1 MNTAMDNRQTGLSLV
16 ELMVAMLIGLVLLA
30 GVVQVYLGSRQSQQV
45 TENLGRMQEN
55 ARFASDL
62 LARELRM
69 AGFMPCRKTGNFA
82 NVINSGGG
90 NTFTDFANGPITG
103 FDETDDTFPGVS
115 FGTSSGDRVSGTEAF
130 VVRGGGDTT
139 YAVNNHQPAA
149 SSAAFFLNDLHDLE
163 DGDIVLVCDTEQSSL
178 FQITNTNTTN
188 VTVVHNTGGSV
199 SPGNCTKGLGSPVVC
214 TTNGTPYTYGDD
226 AQIVKFQAVGY
237 YIGISRSGATTSLY
251 ERRLNVDTS
260 GLSETSRELVEG
272 IENLQLR
279 YGEDADDDGTPE
291 RYIEAG
297 SVADWNDVVA
307 VRLGLLA
314 HTPEQVASDNDDR
327 EYVVAET
334 QIGPSTT
341 VSHAGDRRLRYAF
354 NTTVRIRNGGFE

>member
-1 MNTAMDNRQTGLSLV
+1 MSLV

-30 GVVQVYLGSRQSQQV
+30 GVVQVYLGSRQSQRT

-62 LARELRM
+62 LSRELRM

-82 NVINSGGG
+82 NVLNGGSG
-90 NTFTDFANGPITG
+90 NTLTDFAGGPITG
-103 FDETDDTFPGVS
+103 YAEGDDTFPGVS
-115 FGTSSGDRVSGTEAF
+115 FGSSPGDRVNGTEAF
-130 VVRGGGDTT
+130 ILRGGGDTT

-149 SSAAFFLNDLHDLE
+149 SSAAFFLNDLHDLQ

-178 FQITNTNTTN
+178 FQVTNANSAN

-199 SPGNCTKGLGSPVVC
+199 SPGNCTKGLGSPVTC
-214 TTNGTPYTYGDD
+214 TSTGTPYTYGDD
-226 AQIVKFQAVGY
+226 AQMVKFEAVGY
-237 YIGISRSGATTSLY
+237 YIGVSRSGETTSLY
-251 ERRLNVDTS
+251 ERRASISS
-260 GLSETSRELVEG
+260 GGISASSRELVEH
-272 IENLQLR
+272 IENMQLR
-279 YGEDADDDGTPE
+279 YGEDDDDDGSPE
-291 RYIEAG
+291 RYVEAG
-297 SVADWNDVVA
+297 SVSDWNNVVA

-314 HTPEQVASDNDDR
+314 QTPEAVANNNDDR